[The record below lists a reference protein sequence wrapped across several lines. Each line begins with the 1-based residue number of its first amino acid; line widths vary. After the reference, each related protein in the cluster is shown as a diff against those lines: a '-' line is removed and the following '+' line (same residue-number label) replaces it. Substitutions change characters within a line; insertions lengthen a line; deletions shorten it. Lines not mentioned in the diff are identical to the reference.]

1 MPNPVKIALHGKV
14 FNDEVKPYIK
24 KVVDYLEASNANLI
38 VSQLFAEKFKEAFPQ
53 YANFDQ
59 FDKLYSSDNVDYLIS
74 LGGDGTLLEAVN
86 YVGELET
93 PILGINTGRLGF
105 LATTPKDKIEK
116 ALSDLLNKNYKIDSR
131 ALIYLE
137 TNSKVFGEK
146 PFALN
151 ELAILKTDS
160 SSMITVHTYVDG
172 EYLNSYWA
180 DGLIVA
186 TPTGSTGYS
195 LSCGGPII
203 LPHSN
208 NFVITPVSAHNL
220 NVRPLIV
227 SDQSVIS
234 FKIEGRSNKFLVSL
248 DSKSHSVDSSIKM
261 SVRKGEFKAKLITFD
276 QLNYFDTLRQKL
288 NWGLDLRN

>member
-1 MPNPVKIALHGKV
+1 MPNSTKIAIHGKV

-24 KVVDYLEASNANLI
+24 NVVDFLKSSNAELI
-38 VSQLFAEKFKEAFPQ
+38 VSQLFSEKFKDAFPE
-53 YANFDQ
+53 YSDFEIFNKLDQ
-59 FDKLYSSDNVDYLIS
+59 SDHVDYLIS

-86 YVGELET
+86 YVGSLET

-105 LATTPKDKIEK
+105 LATTPKNNINK
-116 ALSDLLNKNYKIDSR
+116 ALSDLLSRNYKIDSR
-131 ALIYLE
+131 ALIQLE
-137 TNSKVFGEK
+137 TDSKVFGEK

-151 ELAILKTDS
+151 EFAILKTDS

-248 DSKSHSVDSSIKM
+248 DSKSHSVDSNIKI

>member
-1 MPNPVKIALHGKV
+1 MPDSVKIAIHGKV
-14 FNDEVKPYIK
+14 FNEEVKPYIK
-24 KVVDYLEASNANLI
+24 KVVDFLSSSNVELI
-38 VSQLFAEKFKEAFPQ
+38 VSQLFADKFKKAFPE
-53 YANFDQ
+53 YSNFRI
-59 FDKLYSSDNVDYLIS
+59 FKKLFESDNVDYLIS
-74 LGGDGTLLEAVN
+74 LGGDGTLLEAVS
-86 YVGELET
+86 YVGPIET

-105 LATTPKDKIEK
+105 LATTPKNKIEK

-131 ALIYLE
+131 ALIQLE
-137 TNSKVFGEK
+137 TDSKVFGPM

-151 ELAILKTDS
+151 EFAILKTDS

-261 SVRKGEFKAKLITFD
+261 SVRKGDFKAKLITFD
-276 QLNYFDTLRQKL
+276 QMNYFDTLRQKL

>member
-1 MPNPVKIALHGKV
+1 MPDSVKIAIHGKV
-14 FNDEVKPYIK
+14 FNEEVKPYIK
-24 KVVDYLEASNANLI
+24 KVVDFLISANVELI
-38 VSQLFAEKFKEAFPQ
+38 VSQLFADKFRKAFPE
-53 YANFDQ
+53 YSNFRI
-59 FDKLYSSDNVDYLIS
+59 FKHLFESDNVDYLIS
-74 LGGDGTLLEAVN
+74 LGGDGTLLEAVS
-86 YVGELET
+86 YVGSIET

-105 LATTPKDKIEK
+105 LATTPKSKIEK
-116 ALSDLLNKNYKIDSR
+116 ALSDLLSKNYKIDSR
-131 ALIYLE
+131 ALIRLE
-137 TNSKVFGEK
+137 TDSKVFGAT

-151 ELAILKTDS
+151 EFAILKTDS

-261 SVRKGEFKAKLITFD
+261 SVRKGDFKAKLITFD
-276 QLNYFDTLRQKL
+276 QMNYFDTLRQKL

>member
-1 MPNPVKIALHGKV
+1 MPKPVKIAIHGKV
-14 FNDEVKPYIK
+14 FSDEVKPHVK
-24 KVVDYLEASNANLI
+24 GVVDFLKARDAELI
-38 VSQLFAEKFKEAFPQ
+38 VSQLFAKKFRAAFPE
-53 YANFDQ
+53 YADFKV
-59 FDKLYSSDNVDYLIS
+59 FKKLQSSDNVDYLIS

-86 YVGELET
+86 YVGPLET

-105 LATTPKDKIEK
+105 LATTPRDKIDK
-116 ALSDLLNKNYKIDSR
+116 ALADLLNTNYKIDSR
-131 ALIYLE
+131 AVISLE
-137 TNSKVFGEK
+137 TDSKVFGEK

-151 ELAILKTDS
+151 EFAILKTDS

-203 LPHSN
+203 LPSSN

-234 FKIEGRSNKFLVSL
+234 FKIEGRSDKFLVSL

-261 SVRKGEFKAKLITFD
+261 SVRKGDFKAKLITFD
-276 QLNYFDTLRQKL
+276 QLNFFDTLRQKL

>member
-1 MPNPVKIALHGKV
+1 MPNTIKIALHGKV
-14 FNDEVKPYIK
+14 FNDEVKPHIK
-24 KVVDYLEASNANLI
+24 RVVDVLISSKAELI
-38 VSQLFAEKFKEAFPQ
+38 VSELFAEKFNTAFPE
-53 YANFDQ
+53 YANFDIFTQ
-59 FDKLYSSDNVDYLIS
+59 LSESDEVHYLIS

-86 YVGELET
+86 YVGALET

-105 LATTPKDKIEK
+105 LATTPKDKIDK
-116 ALSDLLNKNYKIDSR
+116 ALSDLLNKNYKVDSR
-131 ALIYLE
+131 ALIHLE
-137 TNSKVFGEK
+137 TDSNVFEKK

-151 ELAILKTDS
+151 EFAILKTDS

-248 DSKSHSVDSSIKM
+248 DSKSHSVDSSIKL
-261 SVRKGEFKAKLITFD
+261 SVRKADFKAKLITFD

>member
-1 MPNPVKIALHGKV
+1 MPDPIKIALHGKV
-14 FNDEVKPYIK
+14 FNDEVKPFIK
-24 KVVDYLEASNANLI
+24 KVIDYLKASHTELL
-38 VSQLFAEKFKEAFPQ
+38 VSKLFAKKFNQSFPE
-53 YANFDQ
+53 YSDFEIFDHLKSTDQ
-59 FDKLYSSDNVDYLIS
+59 VDFLIS

-86 YVGELET
+86 LVGSLET

-105 LATTPKDKIEK
+105 LATTPKDKIDK
-116 ALSDLLNKNYKIDSR
+116 ALQDLLNKNYKIDSR
-131 ALIYLE
+131 ALIHLDS
-137 TNSKVFGEK
+137 NAKVFGENH
-146 PFALN
+146 FALN
-151 ELAILKTDS
+151 EFAILKTDS

-248 DSKSHSVDSSIKM
+248 DSKSHSVDSSVKL
-261 SVRKGEFKAKLITFD
+261 SVRKGDFSAKLITFD
-276 QLNYFDTLRQKL
+276 QSNYFDTLRQKL

>member
-1 MPNPVKIALHGKV
+1 MPDTIKIAIHGKV
-14 FNDEVKPYIK
+14 FNEEVKPHIQI
-24 KVVDYLEASNANLI
+24 VVDFLKNSGAELI
-38 VSQLFAEKFKEAFPQ
+38 VSELFASKFQRSFPE
-53 YANFDQ
+53 YSDFKI
-59 FDKLYSSDNVDYLIS
+59 FKKLRESDDVDYLIS

-86 YVGELET
+86 YVGALET

-105 LATTPKDKIEK
+105 LATTPKSDIKQ
-116 ALSDLLNKNYKIDSR
+116 ALSDLLDKNYKIDTR
-131 ALIYLE
+131 ALIHLE
-137 TNSKVFGEK
+137 TNSSVFGET

-151 ELAILKTDS
+151 EFTILKTDS

-248 DSKSHSVDSSIKM
+248 DSKSHSVDSFIKL
-261 SVRKGEFKAKLITFD
+261 SVRKGDFKAKLITFD
-276 QLNYFDTLRQKL
+276 KLNYFDTLRQKL

>member
-14 FNDEVKPYIK
+14 FNDQVKPHIK
-24 KVVDYLEASNANLI
+24 KVVDFLSSANVELI
-38 VSQLFAEKFKEAFPQ
+38 VSQLFADKFTESFPE
-53 YANFDQ
+53 YANFEVFHKISLHDQ
-59 FDKLYSSDNVDYLIS
+59 VDYLIS

-105 LATTPKDKIEK
+105 LATTPKDRIDK
-116 ALSDLLNKNYKIDSR
+116 ALSDLIRKNFKIDDR

-137 TNSKVFGEK
+137 TDAEVFGKK

-248 DSKSHSVDSSIKM
+248 DSKSHFVDSSIKM
-261 SVRKGEFKAKLITFD
+261 SVRKGGFKANLITFD